1 MFCKNSNH
9 YVLVITNNQRFCIS
23 KNRISTII
31 TDNVFVP
38 KVTVLNLELGISTDI
53 AFLSTERQW
62 GSSLV

>member
-1 MFCKNSNH
+1 MFCKKSN
-9 YVLVITNNQRFCIS
+9 VLVITNNQRFCIS

-31 TDNVFVP
+31 FDNVFVP
-38 KVTVLNLELGISTDI
+38 KVTALNLELGISTDN